1 MDRIEAMKIFV
12 SVAELKSFTQAA
24 ERLHQPKAT
33 VSTAVQEL
41 ERLLGVK
48 LLHRTTRRVA
58 LSPEGQSYYERCLDL
73 LADLDETES
82 MFRSEASEIK
92 GKIRVDMTVALARNL
107 IIPALPDFFARHPQV
122 ELELSSTDRRVDLI
136 REGIDCVIRAGKSN
150 EPGLISHELGQM
162 NMLNCASPCY
172 LAKFGTP
179 RSLEELSQHH
189 LIFYSMFLG
198 GKPEGFEYFDGETY
212 REKSMKGVLTVNNTV
227 AYEAACLAGLGIVQ
241 CPLAGIKPHLDNGQ
255 LVEILPD
262 FRAEPMPLKL
272 VYPYR
277 RRQAK
282 RLRVFVEWLE
292 PLIAT
297 YLADEPVKTPV

>member
-24 ERLHQPKAT
+24 ERRHQPKAT
-33 VSTAVQEL
+33 VSMAVQEL

-48 LLHRTTRRVA
+48 LLHRTTRRVT

-73 LADLDETES
+73 LADLDESES
-82 MFRSEASEIK
+82 MFRSQATEIK

-107 IIPALPDFFARHPQV
+107 VIPALPDFFERHPQV

-162 NMLNCASPCY
+162 KMLNCASPAY
-172 LAKFGTP
+172 LAQFGTP

-198 GKPEGFEYFDGETY
+198 GKPEGFEYFDGTTY

-241 CPLAGIKPHLDNGQ
+241 CPLAGVKPHLDHGH

-297 YLADEPVKTPV
+297 YLAD

>member
-1 MDRIEAMKIFV
+1 MDRIQAMKIFV

-24 ERLHQPKAT
+24 EHLHQPKAT

-48 LLHRTTRRVA
+48 LLHRTTRRVQ

-82 MFRSEASEIK
+82 MFQTAATALT

-107 IIPALPDFFARHPQV
+107 IIPALPSFFALHPQV
-122 ELELSSTDRRVDLI
+122 EIELSSTDRRVDLI

-150 EPGLISHELGQM
+150 EPGLISHELGQLT
-162 NMLNCASPCY
+162 MLNCASPAY
-172 LAKFGTP
+172 LEQFGHPHT
-179 RSLEELSQHH
+179 LADLSTHH
-189 LIFYSMFLG
+189 LIFYSMYLG
-198 GKPEGFEYFDGETY
+198 SKPEGFEYFDGNSY
-212 REKSMKGVLTVNNTV
+212 REIPMAGVLTVNNTV
-227 AYEAACLAGLGIVQ
+227 AYEASCLAGLGIVQ
-241 CPLAGIKPHLDNGQ
+241 CPLAGIKPYLETGQ

-262 FRAEPMPLKL
+262 YLAEPMPLKL

-292 PLIAT
+292 PLIAR
-297 YLADEPVKTPV
+297 YLTD

>member
-12 SVAELKSFTQAA
+12 RVAELKSFTQAA
-24 ERLHQPKAT
+24 EHLHQPKAT

-48 LLHRTTRRVA
+48 LLHRTTRRVQ

-73 LADLDETES
+73 LADLEESETL
-82 MFRSEASEIK
+82 FRTEAAEIK

-107 IIPALPDFFARHPQV
+107 VIPALPDFFARHPQV
-122 ELELSSTDRRVDLI
+122 ELELSSTDRWVDLI
-136 REGIDCVIRAGKSN
+136 REGIDCVIRAGKSQ

-162 NMLNCASPCY
+162 KMLNCASPRY
-172 LAKFGTP
+172 LAQYGHPQT
-179 RSLEELSQHH
+179 LADLQQHR
-189 LIFYSMFLG
+189 LIFYSMYLG
-198 GKPEGFEYFDGETY
+198 SKPEGFEYFDGETY
-212 REKSMKGVLTVNNTV
+212 REKAMGGMITVNNTV

-241 CPLAGIKPHLDNGQ
+241 CPASGVQTHLETGQ
-255 LVEILPD
+255 LIEILPE
-262 FRAEPMPLKL
+262 FQAEPLPLKL

-282 RLRVFVEWLE
+282 RLRVFVDWLK
-292 PLIAT
+292 PLIAA
-297 YLADEPVKTPV
+297 YLSP